1 MSVQNIAQAY
11 LDGYYPATH
20 GLTLNDAIHVLASQY
35 GVHKADL
42 KVAIASA
49 IPTPEPADEPVES
62 PEAIDGSTCAV
73 VEGVDVDDLPE
84 ETKMFLRNYP

>member
-20 GLTLNDAIHVLASQY
+20 GLGLHDAVHVLASQY

-42 KVAIASA
+42 RSA
-49 IPTPEPADEPVES
+49 IVQAISEGTDAPAPVES
-62 PEAIDGSTCAV
+62 PEAVDGSTTA
-73 VEGVDVDDLPE
+73 VEGIDADDLPE

>member
-1 MSVQNIAQAY
+1 MSVATIAQAY

-20 GLTLNDAIHVLASQY
+20 GLALHDAVHVLATQY

-42 KVAIASA
+42 KSA
-49 IPTPEPADEPVES
+49 IVSATVSESPAEEPVES

-73 VEGVDVDDLPE
+73 AEGADADDLPE
-84 ETKMFLRNYP
+84 ETRMFLQNYP

>member
-20 GLTLNDAIHVLASQY
+20 GLSLNDAIHVLASQY

-49 IPTPEPADEPVES
+49 IPTPEGEQEPVES
-62 PEAIDGSTCAV
+62 PEAVDGSTTAV
-73 VEGVDVDDLPE
+73 AEGADADDLPE
-84 ETKMFLRNYP
+84 ETRMFLRNYP